1 MPPYAETDED
11 DETDHAQ
18 AMIDWLGDK
27 DPDGWFEVSHH
38 LNWDSSERVLD
49 WIVSQPQ
56 CDKANAAFIFW
67 GANPLWYLPRIGTP
81 EHRDY
86 GGFALIEKILK
97 NWKAGF
103 YTRAELAWTE
113 DNRDKYQRV
122 LAGIWGKRDPLAIP
136 PALLAPWTGRKPKVP
151 KALRAENNQVLNRL
165 FYNLGTANHDASR
178 GEAMAKSAAGGT
190 ARRDPRQ
197 RHGDRG
203 LLLARGALGGAGHR
217 RDGRRRL
224 RVALDQQGCA
234 VLKRAAILTTEKRPS
249 PARSAAAATAAA
261 R

>member
-165 FYNLGTANHDASR
+165 FYNLGTAITTRH
-178 GEAMAKSAAGGT
+178 EAKQWRK
-190 ARRDPRQ
+190 AR
-197 RHGDRG
+197 
-203 LLLARGALGGAGHR
+203 LAE
-217 RDGRRRL
+217 
-224 RVALDQQGCA
+224 Q
-234 VLKRAAILTTEKRPS
+234 RAAIL
-249 PARSAAAATAAA
+249 ASAMETVDFYWRVAPWVALVTVVMVGGAFAL
-261 R
+261 RWINKGVLF